1 MKKFND
7 NSFNYL
13 IILLLLVV
21 CSFSILMP
29 DIFWSINN
37 FQSIASQIPILGVL
51 TLSMAITML
60 TGGINLSIIATM
72 NSCSLVMA
80 FYLINNPSSLFI
92 AILLGLITAI
102 IIGLVNGVL
111 IAIIR
116 VSPILA
122 TLGTMTLLNGLNI
135 LLSKGSAIS
144 NFSESVLII
153 NSGMLLG
160 VPIPLIIFI
169 LLSIVLWIVLDKTTL
184 GKSVYFIGN
193 NEKASYFSGIN
204 TKKVIIL
211 VYVISSLLCVI
222 AALLMMSK
230 LNSAK
235 SSYGDSYLLTAILA
249 AVLGGVNPDGGKGK
263 LVGILIALVLLQT
276 LESGLNIIGVS
287 SYITMA
293 LWGAL
298 LIMFIFLQKYQFT
311 FSTKRK

>member
-1 MKKFND
+1 
-7 NSFNYL
+7 
-13 IILLLLVV
+13 
-21 CSFSILMP
+21 
-29 DIFWSINN
+29 
-37 FQSIASQIPILGVL
+37 
-51 TLSMAITML
+51 ML
-60 TGGINLSIIATM
+60 
-72 NSCSLVMA
+72 
-80 FYLINNPSSLFI
+80 F
-92 AILLGLITAI
+92 
-102 IIGLVNGVL
+102 
-111 IAIIR
+111 
-116 VSPILA
+116 
-122 TLGTMTLLNGLNI
+122 
-135 LLSKGSAIS
+135 
-144 NFSESVLII
+144 
-153 NSGMLLG
+153 G

-169 LLSIVLWIVLDKTTL
+169 LLSIVLWIALDKTTL
-184 GKSVYFIGN
+184 GKSIYFIGN

-204 TKKVIIL
+204 TKKVIIF

-263 LVGILIALVLLQT
+263 LVGILITLVLLQT